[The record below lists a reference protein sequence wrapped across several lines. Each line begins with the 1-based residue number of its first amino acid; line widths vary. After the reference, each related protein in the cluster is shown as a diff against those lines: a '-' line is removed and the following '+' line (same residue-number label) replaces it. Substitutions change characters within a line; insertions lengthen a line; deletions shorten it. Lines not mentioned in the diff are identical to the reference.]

1 MRLKKYFAILLI
13 IVMAISM
20 SACENA
26 NASSKVFE
34 DQTADNAV
42 DALKILKDG
51 NKRYVEEKM
60 ENYDL
65 GNTKRE
71 ALTKGQKP
79 FAVVVTC
86 SDSRVVPEYIF
97 DQGMGDVF
105 VIRVAGNVI
114 DTDEMASIEYG
125 VEHLGASLVVVLGH
139 ESCGAVTAAVEAD
152 AQQSTE
158 ADAANKNISA
168 LLEKIQPS
176 VKEAKAA
183 NLKSEDE
190 IIDKAIDLNIETGVK
205 QLEESSE
212 IIKEGIESGKVQ
224 VVGAKYLLD
233 SGEVTWFE

>member
-1 MRLKKYFAILLI
+1 
-13 IVMAISM
+13 M

-26 NASSKVFE
+26 KASSEVFK
-34 DQTADNAV
+34 DQTADNAT
-42 DALKILKDG
+42 DALQILKDG

-65 GNTKRE
+65 GDIKRE
-71 ALTKGQKP
+71 ELTKGQKP
-79 FAVVVTC
+79 FAVVITC

-97 DQGMGDVF
+97 DQGIGDIF

-125 VEHLGASLVVVLGH
+125 VEHAGASLVVVLGH
-139 ESCGAVTAAVEAD
+139 ESCGAVTAAVEAEAQGSAETD
-152 AQQSTE
+152 AK
-158 ADAANKNISA
+158 NKNISA

-176 VKEAKAA
+176 IDEAKAL
-183 NLKSEDE
+183 NLHNEDE

-212 IIKEGIESGKVQ
+212 ILKESIESGKVQ

-233 SGEVTWFE
+233 SGEVSWFE